1 MDIIHFTPNHS
12 PQRVH
17 AVSSIRS
24 DDFLWF
30 DFERAEANDWVQ
42 TVNEIIGCEI
52 HEHHLTDSLNES
64 HPPYFDSLNPYE
76 MLIMQSLGNHDWH
89 SMETHPLAFF
99 LFDRFLVTI
108 HTAPHDPLNQFKTR
122 LLSGNALPAMRTE
135 RLLHLLLNLVINQFL
150 ELRAPLSEQFDSW
163 RVKLLRRNFREWKQL
178 LNQQRQLRKL
188 EFVCEQQMDALTAW
202 REETQ
207 FTFDDH
213 TAVRFNDLHE
223 HLQRVLRHVH
233 SLQKEIEFLVQ
244 LQFSVSSDY
253 TNNVMRILTIFS
265 VIFLPLNLIAGI
277 FGMNF
282 EHMSFLHNSD
292 GVLITLSGMLGLSA
306 LLLFLFKLNR
316 WL

>member
-1 MDIIHFTPNHS
+1 MDIIHFTPNQP

-17 AVSSIRS
+17 TVTTIRS

-30 DFERAEANDWVQ
+30 DFDRAEAKNWVQ

-52 HEHHLTDSLNES
+52 HEHHFTDSLNDS

-76 MLIMQSLGNHDWH
+76 MLIMQSLGNHDWR
-89 SMETHPLAFF
+89 SLETQPLAFF
-99 LFDRFLVTI
+99 LFERFIVTI
-108 HTAPHDPLNQFKTR
+108 HTAPHDALNQFKTR
-122 LLSGNALPAMRTE
+122 LLSGNELPAMRAE

-150 ELRAPLSEQFDSW
+150 ELRAPLSEQFDNW

-188 EFVCEQQMDALTAW
+188 EFVCEQQMDALMSW
-202 REETQ
+202 REETH
-207 FTFDDH
+207 FSFDAH
-213 TAVRFNDLHE
+213 TLVRYNDLDE
-223 HLQRVLRHVH
+223 HLQRVLRHVRG
-233 SLQKEIEFLVQ
+233 LQKEIEFLLQ
-244 LQFSVSSDY
+244 LQFSVSSEY

-282 EHMSFLHNSD
+282 EHMSFLHHPE
-292 GVLITLSGMLGLSA
+292 GLVITLVGMLGLSIS
-306 LLLFLFKLNR
+306 LLLLFKLNR